1 MTDTIDRVVLVT
13 GASRGIGK
21 SIALALSNET
31 SMVYVNYQKS
41 ASIAQEVVSEIK
53 ANGGQA
59 KAIGFDVS
67 DLNSVKESFEQM
79 AKESK
84 GIDVLVNNAGV
95 SIDGLVLR
103 AKEADWQK
111 VIDVNLKGAFY
122 CAQAA
127 LKTMLKRP
135 NGRIVFLSSV
145 VGQMGNAGQ
154 AIYAASKA
162 GIHGLTKSIAKEVA
176 SRNITVNA
184 VAPGFVRTEM
194 TDNLTE
200 DQKQTLLRHI
210 PLQRYAEPEEIASI
224 VKFLVSTK
232 ASYVTGQVI
241 AVNGGMYL

>member
-1 MTDTIDRVVLVT
+1 
-13 GASRGIGK
+13 
-21 SIALALSNET
+21 
-31 SMVYVNYQKS
+31 
-41 ASIAQEVVSEIK
+41 
-53 ANGGQA
+53 
-59 KAIGFDVS
+59 
-67 DLNSVKESFEQM
+67 
-79 AKESK
+79 
-84 GIDVLVNNAGV
+84 
-95 SIDGLVLR
+95 
-103 AKEADWQK
+103 
-111 VIDVNLKGAFY
+111 
-122 CAQAA
+122 
-127 LKTMLKRP
+127 
-135 NGRIVFLSSV
+135 
-145 VGQMGNAGQ
+145 MGNAGQ